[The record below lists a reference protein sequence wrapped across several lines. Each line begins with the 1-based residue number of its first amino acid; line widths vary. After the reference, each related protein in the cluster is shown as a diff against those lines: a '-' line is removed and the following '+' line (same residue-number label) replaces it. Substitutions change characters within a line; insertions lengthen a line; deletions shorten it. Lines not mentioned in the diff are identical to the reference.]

1 MMCKKLDLD
10 YYYGNQAE
18 QFSFF
23 RLPKVLVKD
32 KKFKGLSSDAKLLYG
47 IMLDRM
53 SLSIKNGWRDSFNRV
68 YIIFTLEEVMREFD
82 CSERKASMLMSELD
96 AKNGIGLIERKRQGM
111 GKPNLIYLK
120 NFITAEEKISEQAV
134 EEEEY
139 NIVQIQSGKIL
150 QLYKSEEYMI
160 AGEESQEQSLISNK
174 IPEEA
179 REIPNSSGGE
189 DKVPSQSS
197 KILQV
202 KSSKNLQVLS
212 GKDLQIK
219 SSKILQGNNT
229 EENNTDFSN
238 TEMNETS
245 SIHPPIQAVPTADDV
260 MDQIEIITSFIKQN
274 IGYDDLKQNLW
285 YGTGRLLDEIV
296 QLLVET
302 IMVERK
308 VVRIA
313 GAEYPYSFVKERLLS
328 LDAYHI
334 EYVLECLEQ
343 NKSKIHNIKAYLI
356 TALFN
361 APATIDSYYM
371 AEAHYDGMI

>member
-1 MMCKKLDLD
+1 MCKRLELD

-53 SLSIKNGWRDSFNRV
+53 SLSIKNGWRDSYNRV

-96 AKNGIGLIERKRQGM
+96 VKNGIGLIERKRQGM
-111 GKPNLIYLK
+111 GRPNLIYLK
-120 NFITAEEKISEQAV
+120 NFITGEEQSNEQSD
-134 EEEEY
+134 EETL
-139 NIVQIQSGKIL
+139 QIQSGKIL
-150 QLYKSEEYMI
+150 QLYKSKDHLI
-160 AGEESQEQSLISNK
+160 TGEENQDQFLISNK
-174 IPEEA
+174 IPEE
-179 REIPNSSGGE
+179 IKDLSDSSGGE
-189 DKVPSQSS
+189 NKVSSQSC
-197 KILQV
+197 KIMHL
-202 KSSKNLQVLS
+202 KSSKNLRIKSSKTLR
-212 GKDLQIK
+212 LK
-219 SSKILQGNNT
+219 SSKILRGNNT
-229 EENNTDFSN
+229 EVNNTEFSN

-245 SIHPPIQAVPTADDV
+245 SIHHYCQAVPTADDA
-260 MDQIEIITSFIKQN
+260 MDQIDIITSYIKQN
-274 IGYDDLKQNLW
+274 IGYNDLKQNLQ
-285 YGTGRLLDEIV
+285 YGKALLLDEIV
-296 QLLVET
+296 KLLVEI

-308 VVRIA
+308 MIRIA

-328 LDAYHI
+328 LDESHI

-343 NKSKIHNIKAYLI
+343 NKTKIHNIKAYLI

-361 APATIDSYYM
+361 APATIESYYT
-371 AEAHYDGMI
+371 AEAKFDGML